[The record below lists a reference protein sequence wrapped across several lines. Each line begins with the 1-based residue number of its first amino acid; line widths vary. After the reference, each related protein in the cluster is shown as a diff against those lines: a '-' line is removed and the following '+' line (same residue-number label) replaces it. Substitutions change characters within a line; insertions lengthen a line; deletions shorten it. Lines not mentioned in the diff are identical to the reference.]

1 MKVEIRNDS
10 VEIEGYVNAVG
21 RESRPLRD
29 ADGYFTEIVEPGT
42 FARALQRGKR
52 EMLLDHD
59 ASRVIGE
66 EGENLTLAED
76 NIGLYAR
83 ATVTDPEVIEKARRG
98 ELRGW
103 SFGFVALKQRRAER
117 DGMPLRT
124 LEEIDLR
131 EVSLID
137 DKMRPA
143 YVATSVHTRSEGGEE
158 VEFRAMDGDTVS
170 VTEADAPDGG
180 EKHAEI
186 DYQPYFDRIKELRGE

>member
-1 MKVEIRNDS
+1 MKVEIRSDS

-42 FARALQRGKR
+42 FARALRRGKR
-52 EMLLDHD
+52 DMLLDHD
-59 ASRVIGE
+59 AERVIGR
-66 EGENLTLAED
+66 EGENLTLTED
-76 NIGLYAR
+76 NIGLHAR
-83 ATVTDPEVIEKARRG
+83 ATVTDPEVVDKAKRG

-103 SFGFVALKQRRAER
+103 SFGFVPLKQRRTER

-137 DKMRPA
+137 DRMRPA
-143 YVATSVHTRSEGGEE
+143 YVATSVYTRSEGGEE
-158 VEFRAMDGDTVS
+158 VEFRAMDGETVET
-170 VTEADAPDGG
+170 VEAKRDDG
-180 EKHAEI
+180 AQNRSEI
-186 DYQPYFDRIKELRGE
+186 DYQPYFDRIEALKGE

>member
-1 MKVEIRNDS
+1 MKVEIRSDS

-42 FARALQRGKR
+42 FARALRRGKR
-52 EMLLDHD
+52 DMLLDHD
-59 ASRVIGE
+59 AERVIGR
-66 EGENLTLAED
+66 EGENLTLVED
-76 NIGLYAR
+76 NIGLHAR
-83 ATVTDPEVIEKARRG
+83 ATVTDPEVVEKAKRG

-103 SFGFVALKQRRAER
+103 SFGFVPLKQRRTER

-137 DKMRPA
+137 DRMRPA
-143 YVATSVHTRSEGGEE
+143 YVATSVYTRSEGGEE
-158 VEFRAMDGDTVS
+158 VEFRAMEGETVT
-170 VTEADAPDGG
+170 VTAAEEPDEGG
-180 EKHAEI
+180 ERAEI
-186 DYQPYFDRIKELRGE
+186 DYQPYFDRIKALKGE

>member
-42 FARALQRGKR
+42 FARALRRGKR
-52 EMLLDHD
+52 DMLLDHD
-59 ASRVIGE
+59 ASRVIGT

-76 NIGLYAR
+76 NIGLFAR
-83 ATVTDPEVIEKARRG
+83 ATVTDPEVVDKAKRG

-103 SFGFVALKQRRAER
+103 SFGFVPIRQRKTER
-117 DGMPLRT
+117 DGMALRT

-137 DKMRPA
+137 DRMTPA
-143 YVATSVHTRSEGGEE
+143 YVATSVYTRSEGGED
-158 VEFRAMDGDTVS
+158 VEFRAMEGETVTVAVAEEPDDG
-170 VTEADAPDGG
+170 EERG
-180 EKHAEI
+180 EI
-186 DYQPYFDRIKELRGE
+186 DYQPYFDRIKALKGE

>member
-59 ASRVIGE
+59 ASRVIGK

-83 ATVTDPEVIEKARRG
+83 ATVTDPEVIEKAKRG

-158 VEFRAMDGDTVS
+158 VEFRAMEGETVTVAAAEDSDDG
-170 VTEADAPDGG
+170 EERG
-180 EKHAEI
+180 EI
-186 DYQPYFDRIKELRGE
+186 DYQPYLDRIKALKGE

>member
-1 MKVEIRNDS
+1 MKVEIRSDS

-52 EMLLDHD
+52 DMLLDHD
-59 ASRVIGE
+59 YGRVIGK
-66 EGENLTLAED
+66 EGENLTLVED
-76 NIGLYAR
+76 NIGLLAR
-83 ATVTDPEVIEKARRG
+83 ATVTDPEVIEKAKRG

-103 SFGFVALKQRRAER
+103 SFGFLVLKQRRAER

-137 DKMRPA
+137 DRMTPA
-143 YVATSVHTRSEGGEE
+143 YVATSVHTRSEGGED
-158 VEFRAMDGDTVS
+158 VEFRAMEGETVT
-170 VTEADAPDGG
+170 VEVAEEPNEGG
-180 EKHAEI
+180 QRAEI
-186 DYQPYFDRIKELRGE
+186 DYQPYLDRIKALKGE